1 MQIIKNSRLT
11 GRQISDI
18 DHLIQEC
25 RAVSPIRLSFPF
37 EEGSVFYLAY
47 ERKDGAD
54 MLVSVLALIIP
65 NMDDSDE
72 TFECLAFTRP
82 SCRRKGYFSALF
94 EAAEELFEDANL
106 LIPCDGQDEAVLPVL
121 HSLGAEL
128 DSCEY
133 KMERSLTENDLPDMS
148 AAGARL
154 SCQTSLDSDGSTV
167 YSFCL
172 SQENSRPAAVC
183 RTVSFGSKIC
193 FYGFL
198 VEETLRGQGFG
209 EEALLTVLH
218 SLRNRNASSLFLH
231 VSGENP
237 AAVNLYKKT
246 GFRITETLSYYLY

>member
-1 MQIIKNSRLT
+1 MQGIF
-11 GRQISDI
+11 
-18 DHLIQEC
+18 
-25 RAVSPIRLSFPF
+25 PIRLSFPF

>member
-25 RAVSPIRLSFPF
+25 RAFSPIRLSFPF

-94 EAAEELFEDANL
+94 EAAE
-106 LIPCDGQDEAVLPVL
+106 
-121 HSLGAEL
+121 
-128 DSCEY
+128 
-133 KMERSLTENDLPDMS
+133 
-148 AAGARL
+148 
-154 SCQTSLDSDGSTV
+154 
-167 YSFCL
+167 
-172 SQENSRPAAVC
+172 
-183 RTVSFGSKIC
+183 
-193 FYGFL
+193 
-198 VEETLRGQGFG
+198 
-209 EEALLTVLH
+209 
-218 SLRNRNASSLFLH
+218 
-231 VSGENP
+231 
-237 AAVNLYKKT
+237 
-246 GFRITETLSYYLY
+246 

>member
-1 MQIIKNSRLT
+1 
-11 GRQISDI
+11 
-18 DHLIQEC
+18 
-25 RAVSPIRLSFPF
+25 
-37 EEGSVFYLAY
+37 
-47 ERKDGAD
+47 

-154 SCQTSLDSDGSTV
+154 SCQTSLDSDSSTV

>member
-25 RAVSPIRLSFPF
+25 RAFSPIRLSFPF

-133 KMERSLTENDLPDMS
+133 KMERTLTENDLPDMS
-148 AAGARL
+148 AAGAQSGQRRFHRL
-154 SCQTSLDSDGSTV
+154 FFLP
-167 YSFCL
+167 FPR
-172 SQENSRPAAVC
+172 EFPA
-183 RTVSFGSKIC
+183 R
-193 FYGFL
+193 
-198 VEETLRGQGFG
+198 
-209 EEALLTVLH
+209 
-218 SLRNRNASSLFLH
+218 SSLQDGLFRQQNLLLWF
-231 VSGENP
+231 SG
-237 AAVNLYKKT
+237 
-246 GFRITETLSYYLY
+246 

>member
-25 RAVSPIRLSFPF
+25 RAFSPIRLSFPF

-154 SCQTSLDSDGSTV
+154 SCQTSLDS
-167 YSFCL
+167 
-172 SQENSRPAAVC
+172 
-183 RTVSFGSKIC
+183 
-193 FYGFL
+193 
-198 VEETLRGQGFG
+198 

>member
-25 RAVSPIRLSFPF
+25 RAFSPIRLSFPF

-133 KMERSLTENDLPDMS
+133 KMERTLTENDLPDMS

-154 SCQTSLDSDGSTV
+154 SCQTLSL
-167 YSFCL
+167 
-172 SQENSRPAAVC
+172 
-183 RTVSFGSKIC
+183 I
-193 FYGFL
+193 
-198 VEETLRGQGFG
+198 
-209 EEALLTVLH
+209 H
-218 SLRNRNASSLFLH
+218 
-231 VSGENP
+231 
-237 AAVNLYKKT
+237 
-246 GFRITETLSYYLY
+246 I

>member
-25 RAVSPIRLSFPF
+25 RAFSPIRLSFPF

-82 SCRRKGYFSALF
+82 VLQAERLLFCAF

-106 LIPCDGQDEAVLPVL
+106 
-121 HSLGAEL
+121 
-128 DSCEY
+128 
-133 KMERSLTENDLPDMS
+133 PDP
-148 AAGARL
+148 L
-154 SCQTSLDSDGSTV
+154 
-167 YSFCL
+167 
-172 SQENSRPAAVC
+172 
-183 RTVSFGSKIC
+183 
-193 FYGFL
+193 
-198 VEETLRGQGFG
+198 
-209 EEALLTVLH
+209 
-218 SLRNRNASSLFLH
+218 
-231 VSGENP
+231 
-237 AAVNLYKKT
+237 
-246 GFRITETLSYYLY
+246 